1 LNATNRGPT
10 ESFATE
16 ILNFGRFGALH
27 GCYNPS
33 DVEEAQDEFGA
44 NCGPASFGAIC
55 RTPVVDSMRFFP
67 HFPKRDWTTI
77 GDMKKALRTAE
88 TQFVKAGPELPEFGL
103 VLLQLRTNNRPA
115 HPLYSLSQTHWV
127 GVFQGCFY
135 DVNWQG
141 WLPIPIWEELVLSQL
156 EFGTK
161 PVIGWA
167 VRNALAVVEVK
178 YRRAVLWEERTKATH
193 QAVSDGSARPF
204 AWRSS
209 ETETLTAPMV

>member
-1 LNATNRGPT
+1 
-10 ESFATE
+10 
-16 ILNFGRFGALH
+16 
-27 GCYNPS
+27 
-33 DVEEAQDEFGA
+33 
-44 NCGPASFGAIC
+44 
-55 RTPVVDSMRFFP
+55 
-67 HFPKRDWTTI
+67 
-77 GDMKKALRTAE
+77 
-88 TQFVKAGPELPEFGL
+88 
-103 VLLQLRTNNRPA
+103 
-115 HPLYSLSQTHWV
+115 LYSLSQTHWV